1 MSYSE
6 GSWTSNGCT
15 DAITVTFTATDECN
29 LTTSTSFTF
38 TISDTTPPAIA
49 GGANGA
55 AECTGS
61 DPAANAAYLAWRNNF
76 GGVTATDICG
86 AATMSYSEGSW
97 TSNGCTDAITVTFT
111 ATDECNLTTSTSFT
125 FTISDTTPPAIAG
138 GANGAAECTGSD
150 PAANAAYL
158 AWRNNFGGVTATDIC
173 GAATMSYSE
182 GSWTSNGCTDAI
194 TVTFTATDE
203 CNLTTS
209 TSFTFT
215 ISDTTPPAIAGGANG
230 AAECTGSDPAAN
242 AAYLAWRNN
251 FGGVTAT
258 DICGAATM
266 SYSEGSWT
274 SNGCTDAITVTFT
287 ATDECNLTTSTS
299 FTFTISDTTPP
310 AIAGGA
316 NGAAECTGSDRA
328 AHAAYLAW
336 RNNFG
341 GVTATDICGAA
352 TMSYS
357 EGSWTSNGCTD
368 AITVT
373 FTATDEC
380 NLTTSTSFTFTI
392 SDTTPPAIAGGA
404 NGAAECTGSD
414 PAANAAYL
422 AWRNNFG
429 GVTATDIC
437 GAATMSYSEGSW
449 TSNGCTDAIT
459 VTFTAT
465 DECNLTTSTSFTF
478 TISDTTPPAIAG
490 GANGAAESTGSDPAA
505 NAAYLAWRNNFGG
518 VTATDICG
526 AATMSYSEGSWTS
539 NGCTDAITVT
549 FTATDECNLT
559 TSTSFTFTISDTT
572 PPAIAGGAN
581 GAAECTGSDPAANA
595 AYLAWRNNFG
605 GVTATDIC
613 GAATMS
619 YSEGSWTSNGCTD
632 AITVTFTATDECNL
646 TTSTS
651 FTFTISDT
659 TPPAIAGGA
668 NGAAECTGSD
678 PAANAAYLAWRN
690 NFGGVTATDICG
702 AATMSYS
709 EGSWTSNGCTDAIT
723 VTFTATDE
731 CNLTTSTSFT
741 FTISD
746 TTPPAIAG
754 GANGA
759 AECTGS
765 DPAANAAYLAWRN
778 NFGGVT
784 ATDICGAATMSYSEG
799 SWTSN
804 GCTDAITVT
813 FTATD
818 ECNLTTSTSF
828 TFTISD
834 TTPPAI
840 AGGANGAAECTGS
853 DPAANA
859 AYLAWRNNFG
869 GVTATDIC
877 GAATMSYSEGSWTSN
892 GCTDAITVTF
902 TATDECNLTTSTS
915 FTFTISDTTPPAIA
929 GGANG
934 AG

>member
-1 MSYSE
+1 M
-6 GSWTSNGCT
+6 
-15 DAITVTFTATDECN
+15 TFTATDECN

-55 AECTGS
+55 AEC
-61 DPAANAAYLAWRNNF
+61 
-76 GGVTATDICG
+76 
-86 AATMSYSEGSW
+86 
-97 TSNGCTDAITVTFT
+97 
-111 ATDECNLTTSTSFT
+111 
-125 FTISDTTPPAIAG
+125 
-138 GANGAAECTGSD
+138 
-150 PAANAAYL
+150 
-158 AWRNNFGGVTATDIC
+158 
-173 GAATMSYSE
+173 
-182 GSWTSNGCTDAI
+182 
-194 TVTFTATDE
+194 
-203 CNLTTS
+203 
-209 TSFTFT
+209 
-215 ISDTTPPAIAGGANG
+215 
-230 AAECTGSDPAAN
+230 
-242 AAYLAWRNN
+242 
-251 FGGVTAT
+251 
-258 DICGAATM
+258 
-266 SYSEGSWT
+266 
-274 SNGCTDAITVTFT
+274 
-287 ATDECNLTTSTS
+287 
-299 FTFTISDTTPP
+299 
-310 AIAGGA
+310 
-316 NGAAECTGSDRA
+316 
-328 AHAAYLAW
+328 
-336 RNNFG
+336 
-341 GVTATDICGAA
+341 
-352 TMSYS
+352 
-357 EGSWTSNGCTD
+357 
-368 AITVT
+368 
-373 FTATDEC
+373 
-380 NLTTSTSFTFTI
+380 
-392 SDTTPPAIAGGA
+392 
-404 NGAAECTGSD
+404 
-414 PAANAAYL
+414 
-422 AWRNNFG
+422 
-429 GVTATDIC
+429 
-437 GAATMSYSEGSW
+437 
-449 TSNGCTDAIT
+449 
-459 VTFTAT
+459 
-465 DECNLTTSTSFTF
+465 
-478 TISDTTPPAIAG
+478 
-490 GANGAAESTGSDPAA
+490 TGSDPAA

-934 AG
+934 AAECTGSDPAANAAYLAWRNNFGGVTATDICGAATMSYSEGSWTSNGCTDAITVTFTATDECNLTTSTSFTFTISDTTPPAIAGGANGAAECTGSDPAANAAYLAWRNNFGGVTATDICGAATMSYSEGSWTSNGCTDAITVTFTATDECNLTTSTSFTFTISDTTPPAIAGGANGAAECTGSDRAANAAYLAWRNNFGGVTATISRCCNDELF